1 MYIRYEEY
9 EKNKNIKADEPK
21 LVVICLLLQA
31 KERNLFIKTKKRMK
45 KVRAAIVGYGNIGHY
60 VLEALQAAPDFEIAG
75 VIRRAGAENKP
86 EELANYA
93 VVKDIKELGEVDV
106 AILCTPTRSVEK
118 YAKEYLAMG
127 INTVDSFDIHTGIV
141 DLRRTL
147 NATAKEH
154 KAVSIISA
162 GWDPGSD
169 SVVRTL
175 LEAIAPKG
183 ITYTNFGPGRSMG
196 HSVAVRAI
204 AGVKDALSM
213 TIPVGTGIHRRMV
226 YVELEEGADFKTVEA
241 AIKADP
247 YFVNDE
253 THVIQV
259 PCVDDLND
267 VGHGVNLVRKG
278 VSGKTHNQLFE
289 FDMKINNP
297 ALTAQVLVC
306 VARASMKQQPG
317 CYTMIEV
324 PVIDLL
330 AGDREE
336 LIAHLV

>member
-1 MYIRYEEY
+1 
-9 EKNKNIKADEPK
+9 
-21 LVVICLLLQA
+21 
-31 KERNLFIKTKKRMK
+31 MK
-45 KVRAAIVGYGNIGHY
+45 KIRAAVVGYGNIGKS
-60 VLEALQAAPDFEIAG
+60 VVEALQAAPDFEIAG
-75 VIRRAGAENKP
+75 IVRRNGAENKP
-86 EELANYA
+86 AELASYE
-93 VVKDIKELGEVDV
+93 VVKDIADLKDVDV
-106 AILCTPTRSVEK
+106 AIVASPTRQVEEQ
-118 YAKEYLAMG
+118 AKKILALG
-127 INTVDSFDIHTGIV
+127 INTVDSFDIHTQITS
-141 DLRRTL
+141 LRRSL
-147 NATAKEH
+147 GETAK
-154 KAVSIISA
+154 ANNSVAIISA

-204 AGVKDALSM
+204 DGVKDALSM
-213 TIPVGTGIHRRMV
+213 TIPTGTGIHRRMV
-226 YVELEEGADFKTVEA
+226 YVELEEGVDFKTVEA
-241 AIKADP
+241 AVKNDP

-253 THVIQV
+253 THVKQV

-278 VSGKTHNQLFE
+278 VSGTTHNQLFE
-289 FDMKINNP
+289 FNMRINNP
-297 ALTAQVLVC
+297 ALTAQVMVC
-306 VARASMKQQPG
+306 CARATMRQQPG

-330 AGDREE
+330 HGDREE

>member
-1 MYIRYEEY
+1 
-9 EKNKNIKADEPK
+9 
-21 LVVICLLLQA
+21 
-31 KERNLFIKTKKRMK
+31 MK
-45 KVRAAIVGYGNIGHY
+45 KIRAAVVGYGNIGKS
-60 VLEALQAAPDFEIAG
+60 VVEALQAAPDFEIAG
-75 VIRRAGAENKP
+75 IIRRNGAENKP
-86 EELANYA
+86 VELAAYE
-93 VVKDIKELGEVDV
+93 VVKDIAELKDVDV
-106 AILCTPTRSVEK
+106 AIVASPTRQVEVQ
-118 YAKEYLAMG
+118 AKKILAMG
-127 INTVDSFDIHTGIV
+127 INTVDSFDIHTQITS
-141 DLRRTL
+141 LRRSL
-147 NATAKEH
+147 GETAKENGSV
-154 KAVSIISA
+154 AIISA

-204 AGVKDALSM
+204 DGVKDALSM
-213 TIPVGTGIHRRMV
+213 TIPTGTGIHRRMV
-226 YVELEEGADFKTVEA
+226 YVELEEGADFKAVEA

-253 THVIQV
+253 THVKQV

-278 VSGKTHNQLFE
+278 VSGTTHNQLFE
-289 FDMKINNP
+289 FNMKINNP
-297 ALTAQVLVC
+297 ALTAQVMVC
-306 VARASMKQQPG
+306 CARATMRQQPG

-330 AGDREE
+330 HGDREE

>member
-1 MYIRYEEY
+1 
-9 EKNKNIKADEPK
+9 
-21 LVVICLLLQA
+21 
-31 KERNLFIKTKKRMK
+31 MK
-45 KVRAAIVGYGNIGHY
+45 KIRAAVVGYGNIGKS
-60 VLEALQAAPDFEIAG
+60 VVEALQAAPDFEIAG
-75 VIRRAGAENKP
+75 IIRRNGAENKP
-86 EELANYA
+86 AELAAYE
-93 VVKDIKELGEVDV
+93 VVKDIVELKDVDV
-106 AILCTPTRSVEK
+106 AIVASPTRQVEVQ
-118 YAKEYLAMG
+118 AKKILAMG
-127 INTVDSFDIHTGIV
+127 INTVDSFDIHTQITS
-141 DLRRTL
+141 LRRSL
-147 NATAKEH
+147 GETAKENGSV
-154 KAVSIISA
+154 AIISA

-204 AGVKDALSM
+204 DGVKDALSM
-213 TIPVGTGIHRRMV
+213 TIPTGTGIHRRMV

-253 THVIQV
+253 THVKQV

-278 VSGKTHNQLFE
+278 VSGTTHNQLFE
-289 FDMKINNP
+289 FNMKINNP
-297 ALTAQVLVC
+297 ALTAQVMVC
-306 VARASMKQQPG
+306 CARATMRQQPG

-330 AGDREE
+330 HGDREE